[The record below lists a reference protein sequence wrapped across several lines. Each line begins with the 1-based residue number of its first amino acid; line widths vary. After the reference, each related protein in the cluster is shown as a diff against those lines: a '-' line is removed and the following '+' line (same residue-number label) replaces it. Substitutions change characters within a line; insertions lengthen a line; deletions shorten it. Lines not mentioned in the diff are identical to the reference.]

1 MSCFESLTK
10 SIDREV
16 TSLLKNISSKYNI
29 DEKEIL
35 EMWTSKNTVAPQVS
49 NTSNTPEENALMKL
63 SKSELIEMC
72 KGKALKVTGTKN
84 DLVNRISECDKKKS
98 TFFQSKDK
106 IATTNNVVN
115 KLVEK
120 IPIIE
125 IKKNKFGNYEHHE
138 SSLVY
143 DNKTQ
148 KMYGKQNS
156 DGSISKLTKDDID
169 TCNKYKFS
177 YIIPD
182 NLADNKEDDEE
193 DVEFEEDVEEE
204 DDEVEFEE
212 EDDEEEEEEEEEI
225 EEEIED
231 CYD

>member
-10 SIDREV
+10 TIDKEV

-35 EMWTSKNTVAPQVS
+35 EMWTNKITISSSPAVT
-49 NTSNTPEENALMKL
+49 TPEENALLKL
-63 SKSELIEMC
+63 SKNELIEMC
-72 KGKALKVTGTKN
+72 KGKGLKITGSKN
-84 DLVNRISECDKKKS
+84 DLAGRISESEKNKS
-98 TFFQSKDK
+98 SLFQSKNNSVSAK
-106 IATTNNVVN
+106 TAASTNVVN

-120 IPIIE
+120 IPVIE

-148 KMYGKQNS
+148 KMYGKQNP
-156 DGSISKLTKDDID
+156 DGSISKLTKDDIN

-182 NLADNKEDDEE
+182 NLADNE
-193 DVEFEEDVEEE
+193 
-204 DDEVEFEE
+204 
-212 EDDEEEEEEEEEI
+212 
-225 EEEIED
+225 
-231 CYD
+231 

>member
-120 IPIIE
+120 ISPVGTCE
-125 IKKNKFGNYEHHE
+125 V
-138 SSLVY
+138 SVY
-143 DNKTQ
+143 RIQSRT
-148 KMYGKQNS
+148 
-156 DGSISKLTKDDID
+156 KL
-169 TCNKYKFS
+169 
-177 YIIPD
+177 
-182 NLADNKEDDEE
+182 L
-193 DVEFEEDVEEE
+193 
-204 DDEVEFEE
+204 
-212 EDDEEEEEEEEEI
+212 
-225 EEEIED
+225 
-231 CYD
+231 

>member
-98 TFFQSKDK
+98 AFFQSKDK

-177 YIIPD
+177 YNIPD

-212 EDDEEEEEEEEEI
+212 EDDEEEEEEEEI